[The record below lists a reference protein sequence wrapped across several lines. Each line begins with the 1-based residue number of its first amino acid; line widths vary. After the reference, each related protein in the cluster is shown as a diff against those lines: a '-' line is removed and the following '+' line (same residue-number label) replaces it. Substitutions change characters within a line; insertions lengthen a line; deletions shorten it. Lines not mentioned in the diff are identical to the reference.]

1 MKKLL
6 FAIGLMFGAAAVV
19 NAQDSTSTKTQTQ
32 SQTETQISNQD
43 EQREKVSI
51 SDLPAPIKTALENKN
66 YQNWTVSSAY
76 KTRMTS
82 PANTDASTDA
92 KTDTKAQGMDLYV
105 VELKNGAQTTTVK
118 FDKDGKE
125 IDKTDNQ
132 QQK

>member
-6 FAIGLMFGAAAVV
+6 FAIGLMFGGAVIV
-19 NAQDSTSTKTQTQ
+19 NAQDTTSQTK
-32 SQTETQISNQD
+32 SQTETQVSTQD
-43 EQREKVSI
+43 EQREKVSV

-82 PANTDASTDA
+82 PANTDAATDA

-125 IDKTDNQ
+125 INKTDNQ
-132 QQK
+132 QK